1 MENAF
6 LEYLLQQGYTETS
19 ASGNPS
25 TAPQYVRSI
34 NQVLQAEHLTWDVT
48 AEQVASL
55 VTMYDVGGEKEE
67 EGAKSH
73 RTVINALKR
82 FQEFVRS
89 K

>member
-6 LEYLLQQGYTETS
+6 LEYLLQQGYIETTP
-19 ASGNPS
+19 AGNPS
-25 TAPQYVRSI
+25 TAPQYVWAVNR
-34 NQVLQAEHLTWDVT
+34 VLQAEHLTWDVT
-48 AEQVASL
+48 AEEVGSL

-67 EGAKSH
+67 EGAKGH
-73 RTVINALKR
+73 KTVINALKR